1 MLGVDALTGR
11 LSSLLVTRIRKALP
25 AIKYELQNQK
35 KEAEQEYKRL
45 GGDNAPDDPIKMR
58 AALVDVVTRYAALMR
73 QSARGNYGHTLLAQ
87 NPNLRLFGRHQV
99 VFKDLKDSVGGA
111 RRPVF
116 SRDPESRPNSLKIA
130 IETTQRLL

>member
-1 MLGVDALTGR
+1 M
-11 LSSLLVTRIRKALP
+11 
-25 AIKYELQNQK
+25 
-35 KEAEQEYKRL
+35 

-99 VFKDLKDSVGGA
+99 VFKDLKDSA
-111 RRPVF
+111 RRAASESTRNRTRDHPAPSLTET
-116 SRDPESRPNSLKIA
+116 SRVDAAREPENRRNTRNRRDA
-130 IETTQRLL
+130 GQRAEIPGPRRAPLQRHYE